1 MNLITF
7 ASSRFSSQTSII
19 ERGKK
24 EIYKKYDVWAKWGS
38 YCFIVHL
45 ELVAMLSFQV
55 LFIKASPSARGGLE
69 IDIHSEHVLAWLMYN
84 KAHLMLRHFPIL
96 CVILWWRNSLSG
108 YRVVPS
114 KKLKGLSC
122 LFHLKT
128 LCPGMFPWWF
138 RECNIVKHQACE
150 LSMLTH
156 KRESERERG
165 SLSKSSLPHP
175 YSFSPSREWNDAV
188 LVVCCSEERGRE
200 RASNLSQ
207 VSNPHWTRDFTR
219 HNTVVV

>member
-1 MNLITF
+1 MP
-7 ASSRFSSQTSII
+7 
-19 ERGKK
+19 
-24 EIYKKYDVWAKWGS
+24 
-38 YCFIVHL
+38 
-45 ELVAMLSFQV
+45 SFQV

-69 IDIHSEHVLAWLMYN
+69 IDIHSEYVLGWLMYT
-84 KAHLMLRHFPIL
+84 KAHLMLRPFPIL
-96 CVILWWRNSLSG
+96 CVILWWTRLSG
-108 YRVVPS
+108 CRVVPF
-114 KKLKGLSC
+114 KKLKGLSG

-128 LCPGMFPWWF
+128 LCTGMFPWWF
-138 RECNIVKHQACE
+138 CECDIVKHQACE

-156 KRESERERG
+156 KRERERERG
-165 SLSKSSLPHP
+165 SLSLPSLPQP
-175 YSFSPSREWNDAV
+175 YSFSPSRELNDAV